1 MDDTTW
7 TIRVAHASLL
17 GLFVRIF
24 TIPPAR
30 HFETTTGRDLLR
42 EFLAYRALEFSISK
56 IIRLKI
62 RYDYYIG
69 KLSERVDRLMNE
81 CGNFIVF

>member
-62 RYDYYIG
+62 KYDYYIG
-69 KLSERVDRLMNE
+69 KLMKENERVDR
-81 CGNFIVF
+81 